1 VERGTVMKTTL
12 KTSLRLALTALAVSG
27 ITFAAS
33 GKPLPFLARAQPAE
47 ASDPVLLPPG
57 TVDGQTPGEAIAA
70 NRANATSAFR
80 LN

>member
-1 VERGTVMKTTL
+1 VKTTI

-33 GKPLPFLARAQPAE
+33 GKPLPFLAKAQPAQ
-47 ASDPVLLPPG
+47 AMHPVLLPPG
-57 TVDGQTPGEAIAA
+57 TIDGQTPGEAIASS
-70 NRANATSAFR
+70 RATNAMSAYS

>member
-1 VERGTVMKTTL
+1 MKTTL

-33 GKPLPFLARAQPAE
+33 GKPLPFLAKAQPAE
-47 ASDPVLLPPG
+47 AVNPVLLPPG
-57 TVDGQTPGEAIAA
+57 TLDGQTPGEAIAA
-70 NRANATSAFR
+70 NRATSATTSFS

>member
-1 VERGTVMKTTL
+1 MTTI

-33 GKPLPFLARAQPAE
+33 GKPLPFLAKAQPAE
-47 ASDPVLLPPG
+47 AMNPVLLPPG
-57 TVDGQTPGEAIAA
+57 TLDSQTPGEAIAVD
-70 NRANATSAFR
+70 RASHMMGAFS

>member
-1 VERGTVMKTTL
+1 MTL
-12 KTSLRLALTALAVSG
+12 ATSLRLALTALAVSG

-33 GKPLPFLARAQPAE
+33 GKPLPFLAKAQPAD
-47 ASDPVLLPPG
+47 ATHPVLLPPG

-70 NRANATSAFR
+70 SRASHGAMSAYR